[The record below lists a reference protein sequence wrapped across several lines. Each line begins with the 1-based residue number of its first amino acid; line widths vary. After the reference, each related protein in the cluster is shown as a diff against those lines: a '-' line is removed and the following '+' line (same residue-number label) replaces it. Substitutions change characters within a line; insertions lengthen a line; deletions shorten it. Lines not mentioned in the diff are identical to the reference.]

1 MKKATWGISTAA
13 AALLLAAG
21 SAGAQVCAGFPAP
34 EGGGTVGALA
44 NFPSGYEQYGV
55 QGDYNSEGPIAFNGG
70 ILGAFDN
77 GSSLFTL
84 RGGVAFKLESVARSP
99 GLSLCPNVR
108 IDFSSRSGFTLWQV
122 PIGFGVGATL
132 PLGDGET
139 ALTPYV
145 IPALVWQQLSGGTGN
160 SLSESDFGVRGGADV
175 SFSRFYVGG
184 TVEWVQAP
192 GTRAMFGIRAGAK
205 F

>member
-1 MKKATWGISTAA
+1 MMKATWSIATAA

-21 SAGAQVCAGFPAP
+21 SAGAQVCAGFPAA
-34 EGGGTVGALA
+34 EGGGTVGGLA

-84 RGGVAFKLESVARSP
+84 RGGVAFKLDSIARVH
-99 GLSLCPNVR
+99 GLSLCPNLRV
-108 IDFSSRSGFTLWQV
+108 DFSSRSGFTLWQV
-122 PIGFGVGATL
+122 PIGFGIGATL
-132 PLGDGET
+132 PLGEGGT

-160 SLSESDFGVRGGADV
+160 SVSESDFGLRGGTDLN
-175 SFSRFYVGG
+175 FGRFYLGG
-184 TVEWVQAP
+184 TAEWVQAT
-192 GTRAMFGIRAGAK
+192 GTKVMFGIRGGAK